1 MRSPATARVR
11 LAVVGVVAVAALGVV
26 AASGLND
33 SLIYYRTASELS
45 AGALQPG
52 ERIRLGG
59 MVQPE
64 SVSHGDAAVRFVLT
78 DGAADVTVE
87 HRGDPPGVFQEGQ
100 GALVE
105 GTFGPDGVFRSD
117 FLVVKHAN
125 EYRGSDGEVYQPG
138 ELEAGGTRP

>member
-1 MRSPATARVR
+1 MR

-26 AASGLND
+26 AASGLDD
-33 SLIYYRTASELS
+33 SLVYYRTPSELS
-45 AGALQPG
+45 AQPAASDQ
-52 ERIRLGG
+52 RLRLGG
-59 MVQPE
+59 MVQPG
-64 SVSHGDAAVRFVLT
+64 SVSRDGTAVRFVLT
-78 DGAADVTVE
+78 DGAADVTVV

-125 EYRGSDGEVYQPG
+125 EYRGPDGEVYEPG
-138 ELEAGGTRP
+138 ELEAGAGQP